1 MTANELTQL
10 QNKIKNI
17 ELDLAKLEGV
27 IETAKNQC
35 LEKYGTSDISELEKK
50 LEDEK
55 TRQIEIEHQ
64 LESLYDKIKNSPLWD
79 EV

>member
-1 MTANELTQL
+1 MTANELTRL

-17 ELDLAKLEGV
+17 ELELAKLEGV
-27 IETAKNQC
+27 IETAKHQC